1 MNAQTFLFI
10 ILLGIAVV
18 LEIIIFSTGASIINF
33 IIALVVLLFAVL
45 AFATKYYTYLM
56 LPALRMKGRSIVIN
70 PDEPFI
76 MAPGGNAIVMREGNF
91 TYASAFIKIPVY
103 RSSTEMSDEE
113 KAAFSR
119 LFGRMLTLTTTPIK
133 ISAQLYPVNKDEY
146 INNIKSRLDVAEEQ
160 YAKLSVDK
168 SIPKSESERLRG
180 EVTMWRNL
188 YDNISAAQAQTMV
201 VYAML
206 TARGGS
212 EEEAVNLAYQQAD
225 ELTAGISSILG
236 VNAYV
241 IKDREILEFIEPN
254 YMIPVETINERIRQR
269 TIKQGV

>member
-1 MNAQTFLFI
+1 
-10 ILLGIAVV
+10 
-18 LEIIIFSTGASIINF
+18 
-33 IIALVVLLFAVL
+33 
-45 AFATKYYTYLM
+45 
-56 LPALRMKGRSIVIN
+56 
-70 PDEPFI
+70 
-76 MAPGGNAIVMREGNF
+76 
-91 TYASAFIKIPVY
+91 
-103 RSSTEMSDEE
+103 
-113 KAAFSR
+113 
-119 LFGRMLTLTTTPIK
+119 
-133 ISAQLYPVNKDEY
+133 
-146 INNIKSRLDVAEEQ
+146 
-160 YAKLSVDK
+160 
-168 SIPKSESERLRG
+168 
-180 EVTMWRNL
+180 MWRNL